1 MSDLLTVP
9 EVARRLRIGRTLAYM
24 MVRRGELPA
33 VRFGKLVR
41 VPADRLDE
49 WLARR
54 IEGGTRPNSHCELG
68 RVRVDA
74 GQSN

>member
-24 MVRRGELPA
+24 MARRGELPV

-54 IEGGTRPNSHCELG
+54 VQEGQANK
-68 RVRVDA
+68 
-74 GQSN
+74 